1 MDIKEI
7 TRRIFNIFFTI
18 FFCSMVVAIIYLRF
32 IGENFIYLSDVLAI
46 LVLSA
51 LSALTEIIFYSKRE
65 LRRSELFVRHLLNL
79 FLIIVVV
86 LSTTIFM
93 RLRWI
98 SWDDPIH
105 VIIFI
110 GVILGIYIMT
120 TAIDFYQTAKTT
132 NRLTQKLKERY
143 K

>member
-1 MDIKEI
+1 
-7 TRRIFNIFFTI
+7 
-18 FFCSMVVAIIYLRF
+18 MVVAIIYLRF